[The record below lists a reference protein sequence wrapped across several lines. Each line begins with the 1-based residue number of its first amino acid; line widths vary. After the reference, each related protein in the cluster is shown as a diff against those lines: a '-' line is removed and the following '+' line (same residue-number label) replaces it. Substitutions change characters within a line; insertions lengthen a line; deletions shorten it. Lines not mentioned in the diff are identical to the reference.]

1 MHTAQNALKLSPFLD
16 HLTSRIVGREVPITL
31 HGAEDRRQRVL
42 RPCVAMETREADGE
56 RVAHVTRDQ
65 RALPGNDAGAKTA
78 NGAAKRF
85 NWRCE

>member
-1 MHTAQNALKLSPFLD
+1 MDLGRLA
-16 HLTSRIVGREVPITL
+16 SRIIGREVPITL
-31 HGAEDRRQRVL
+31 HRPEDSRQRVL

-65 RALPGNDAGAKTA
+65 RALPGNDVILELKSA
-78 NGAAKRF
+78 NGAAKLF